1 MILCIL
7 INEKGKNYK
16 NEAMTTHKFW
26 GKVQENWKGFSPETM
41 FSHPFFEN
49 QKTEIFLGEEYDDD
63 GEEIEELPTE
73 NQLTEFAKTYQNFI
87 QNIEKHLADIQQK
100 SFERYQKLYAR
111 YYENLEKSG
120 EQPLKID
127 TVEKH
132 NIYIKDL
139 MYLRVLEDK
148 TIKISIRYRLDTEH
162 GLEFRFTNGM
172 ITEVGGIAE
181 T

>member
-1 MILCIL
+1 M
-7 INEKGKNYK
+7 
-16 NEAMTTHKFW
+16 
-26 GKVQENWKGFSPETM
+26 
-41 FSHPFFEN
+41 
-49 QKTEIFLGEEYDDD
+49 
-63 GEEIEELPTE
+63 
-73 NQLTEFAKTYQNFI
+73 
-87 QNIEKHLADIQQK
+87 ADIQQK